1 MVFGLETDPPLKTRL
16 ILPILA
22 FVSGICGG
30 RGQRAPQKEKGPALH
45 YRRAPGLSYVHN
57 RPNKVLDVEHFSTA
71 EIKPRGPA
79 PLPAWFARLAGMPL
93 IVVTSAAAT
102 RTPASARTAT
112 TAGTPAAAGSARTA
126 AIGLGTRFVNVQCP
140 SAELFPV
147 EGSNGFLGLG
157 GVGHFYKCKSSR
169 TTRVTISDHAD
180 LIDLAMRLKQG
191 P

>member
-1 MVFGLETDPPLKTRL
+1 M
-16 ILPILA
+16 A
-22 FVSGICGG
+22 
-30 RGQRAPQKEKGPALH
+30 
-45 YRRAPGLSYVHN
+45 
-57 RPNKVLDVEHFSTA
+57 
-71 EIKPRGPA
+71 
-79 PLPAWFARLAGMPL
+79 L
-93 IVVTSAAAT
+93 IVVAPTAAT
-102 RTPASARTAT
+102 RTAASAWTAT

-126 AIGLGTRFVNVQCP
+126 AIGLGTRFVDVQRP